1 MPDTIVIE
9 VPADAPD
16 RDLDRVEREAA
27 VARRNA
33 EIRRRYEQM
42 QGDRMTRY
50 ERLADEYHI
59 SERQVQR
66 VVYGS

>member
-1 MPDTIVIE
+1 MPTTITIE

-16 RDLDRVEREAA
+16 RDLERVEREAA

-42 QGDRMTRY
+42 QGDRMTCY
-50 ERLADEYHI
+50 KRLAEDYHI

-66 VVYGS
+66 VLYGS